1 MSSSLNRLIGDETHE
16 NLIGGYWIFIRRVLW
31 VGVPLLMIFGGIALG
46 IHKIWIAIIVG
57 GSLGPLIT
65 LENKFVAWAHKA
77 MGESSKTSTISG
89 KVEQD

>member
-46 IHKIWIAIIVG
+46 IHKIWVAIIVG
-57 GSLGPLIT
+57 GSLGPLIA
-65 LENKFVAWAHKA
+65 LENKFVTWAHKA
-77 MGESSKTSTISG
+77 TGESSKASTTSG
-89 KVEQD
+89 KVKKV

>member
-1 MSSSLNRLIGDETHE
+1 MSSRLNRLIGDETHE

>member
-46 IHKIWIAIIVG
+46 IHKIWVAIIVG
-57 GSLGPLIT
+57 GSLGPLIA

-77 MGESSKTSTISG
+77 TGESSKASTASG
-89 KVEQD
+89 KAEKV